1 MALMSSLLS
10 ASLTNYICNTA
21 ATVFSLELRCLAQIN
36 SPLSVLLN
44 LNGQQEEATVGPLYM
59 QFDTINQIHNRNDH
73 SKYLTDILKFRLRK
87 RKKGRSL
94 WEPSLCRDQA
104 CSHSLSWRDIS
115 LKTGSGLS
123 PTNSL
128 ENPIKSLALSGG
140 GKIN

>member
-59 QFDTINQIHNRNDH
+59 QFDTINQIHNGNDH

-94 WEPSLCRDQA
+94 WEPSLCGDQA

-115 LKTGSGLS
+115 LKT
-123 PTNSL
+123 
-128 ENPIKSLALSGG
+128 
-140 GKIN
+140 

>member
-59 QFDTINQIHNRNDH
+59 QFDTINQIHNGNDH

-94 WEPSLCRDQA
+94 WEPSLCGDQA
-104 CSHSLSWRDIS
+104 CSHSFRHFIEDS
-115 LKTGSGLS
+115 T
-123 PTNSL
+123 
-128 ENPIKSLALSGG
+128 
-140 GKIN
+140 